1 MFKMSKTYYLKTR
14 DVYYTTQKSFKNRL
28 QKIRDE
34 HKTERYISNPDYI
47 ADLQDFL
54 EDYHPSKEFFINNYD
69 IRNCHFFVSKS
80 PDYQRN
86 YSLYIQDDE
95 KQNSFSVEKF
105 SETSTL
111 ANFSQACS
119 FILQNKKLEKKLQL
133 MTENNLSGN
142 PSDYQLIHVS
152 PKFNEIINQFI
163 QKYNL
168 REILSDVVSENG
180 LGNNA
185 PFFNEKYQYLKDEF
199 LKFYDSLD
207 LEYELQG

>member
-1 MFKMSKTYYLKTR
+1 
-14 DVYYTTQKSFKNRL
+14 
-28 QKIRDE
+28 
-34 HKTERYISNPDYI
+34 
-47 ADLQDFL
+47 
-54 EDYHPSKEFFINNYD
+54 
-69 IRNCHFFVSKS
+69 
-80 PDYQRN
+80 
-86 YSLYIQDDE
+86 
-95 KQNSFSVEKF
+95 
-105 SETSTL
+105 
-111 ANFSQACS
+111 
-119 FILQNKKLEKKLQL
+119 